1 MAKQYNITAA
11 RAAALL
17 SDSRGVDRTIL
28 TNTESRLGISFP
40 KALEELYLA
49 SSGFDIGAKS
59 RVFSPSYI
67 SRIDGEEP
75 AFIIGTSGDRLA
87 CIFRHDMESADP
99 DVYLGTLSG
108 KSLDF
113 SINQKLSQFLDW
125 VVFEAVT
132 EIRGEVIGVDD
143 SGEIAELAEKMGL
156 DLTKLTDG
164 NAESCVISL
173 DDETGELI
181 FVNTDSAG
189 KVAVMVVVGT
199 K

>member
-1 MAKQYNITAA
+1 MQKQYNISAAKAAGLLLGGKGTDKTA
-11 RAAALL
+11 L
-17 SDSRGVDRTIL
+17 VNI
-28 TNTESRLGISFP
+28 ESRLGIQFP
-40 KALEELYLA
+40 EALEGLYLTSA
-49 SSGFDIGAKS
+49 GFDNGAKS
-59 RVFSPSYI
+59 RVFAPSYI
-67 SRIDGEEP
+67 SRLEGDDP

-87 CIFRHDMESADP
+87 CIFRHDMESDDP

-125 VVFEAVT
+125 VIFEAVT